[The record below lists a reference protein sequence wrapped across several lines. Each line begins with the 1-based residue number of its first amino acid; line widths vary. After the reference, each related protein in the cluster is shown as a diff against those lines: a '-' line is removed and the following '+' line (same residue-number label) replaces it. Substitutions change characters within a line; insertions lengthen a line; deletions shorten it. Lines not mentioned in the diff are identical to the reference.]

1 MIEQSILLK
10 GSPMP
15 FKIRGKKSPLFIT
28 LLLVLTLFAGL
39 TAGYFSAHGITENG
53 KFEAFSR
60 KVFQNEVSGSTLTL
74 HYTLAHPEK
83 QGIPR
88 KKASLGI
95 VPTDMKN
102 TYQICSQ
109 YEEKL
114 KSFRYSRLS
123 TENQLTLDS
132 MLLYYHTEK
141 SLGDNYLLQEP
152 LGPSL
157 GIQAQ
162 LPVLLAEYAFY
173 EAQDITDYLNLLTTI
188 RPYFQSIL
196 KFEKKKSEA
205 GFFMSDTTLDRV
217 LAQCSAFIQNPDNNY
232 MLDIFQKKLSDYGK
246 LSVSEQNALILT
258 HKSLMKT
265 EVIPAYQELM
275 TGLEALRG
283 TGKNNRGLTYF
294 KGGKAYYLY
303 LLQSQTGSYVP
314 VKQMEKR
321 LSRQLSSEIGI
332 AGTMLRKKPELLAIL
347 NQGITFKKMKP
358 AQMLNAL
365 QQKIQADFPALAD
378 VTFELRTVHDSM
390 KDYLSP
396 AFYLTP
402 PMDTGTP
409 NVIYINPAASYQELE
424 LFTTLAHE
432 GFPGHLYQTVTFQRQ
447 NPSGIRNL
455 LCTSGF
461 AEGWATYVEPFA
473 YQYAADYIQDPSA
486 TELARI
492 SWLNRSINL
501 CMYSLLDIEIHYNG
515 WTQAEAASFLKAF
528 GIEDSTV
535 VSEIYQY
542 ILETPGNYLK
552 YYWGYLSILDLRT
565 SEQNRLGQDFD
576 LKKFHSQVLKIG
588 GVQYPVLEKYIDAEF

>member
-1 MIEQSILLK
+1 MKDCLMSL
-10 GSPMP
+10 
-15 FKIRGKKSPLFIT
+15 KIRKNKFSIFIT
-28 LLLVLTLFAGL
+28 LLLILALLTGL
-39 TAGYFSAHGITENG
+39 TAGYFSTHGITENG
-53 KFEAFSR
+53 KFEAFSG

-83 QGIPR
+83 QGIRR
-88 KKASLGI
+88 KKASLGT

-109 YEEKL
+109 YEKKL

-173 EAQDITDYLNLLTTI
+173 EDRDITDYLTLLTTI

-205 GFFMSDTTLDRV
+205 GFFMSDTTLDRI

-232 MLDIFQKKLSDYGK
+232 MLEIFQKKLSEYGK
-246 LSVSEQNALILT
+246 LPSSEQNALVLT
-258 HKSLMKT
+258 HQNLMKT

-283 TGKNNRGLTYF
+283 TGKNTRGLTYF

-321 LSRQLSSEIGI
+321 LSGQLSDEIGI
-332 AGTMLRKKPELLAIL
+332 AGTILRQNPELLTTL
-347 NQGITFKKMKP
+347 SRGITFREIKP

-365 QQKIQADFPALAD
+365 QQKIQTDFPPLTD

-390 KDYLSP
+390 KEYLSP

-402 PMDTGTP
+402 PADVNSP
-409 NVIYINPAASYQELE
+409 NSIYLNPADEMTGIELYS
-424 LFTTLAHE
+424 TLAHE
-432 GFPGHLYQTVTFQRQ
+432 GFPGHLYQTVSFSRSDPLLIRHLYA
-447 NPSGIRNL
+447 PSGYV
-455 LCTSGF
+455 
-461 AEGWATYVEPFA
+461 EGWATYVESYA
-473 YQYAADYIQDPSA
+473 CRYAARNLDANTQALCRLWY
-486 TELARI
+486 
-492 SWLNRSINL
+492 LNRSVHLIL
-501 CMYSLLDIEIHYNG
+501 CSLLDLGIHSQG
-515 WTQAEAASFLKAF
+515 WLLSDASAFLAQFGITDASAAASL
-528 GIEDSTV
+528 
-535 VSEIYQY
+535 YQY
-542 ILETPGNYLK
+542 ILETPANYLK
-552 YYWGYLSILDLRT
+552 YCVGSLSFSQLL
-565 SEQNRLGQDFD
+565 SEVQKQEGDSFSLIGFHEKLLRLGPLPFP
-576 LKKFHSQVLKIG
+576 LV
-588 GVQYPVLEKYIDAEF
+588 EKYL